1 MQILPSVHPHD
12 LPGDPAELRRRFL
25 LGELFQSGRTELA
38 YWEVDRT
45 VIGGAVP
52 TTEALDLMAPGL
64 LGSGSFCARRELGII
79 NLGGSGEIVVDGQSF
94 EMAPRDGLY
103 VGRGA
108 EQVTFTSRAAGTP
121 ARYYLLSYPAHA
133 SYPVKHVAHANVTPV
148 ELGAPETSNRR
159 TLYKY
164 FAPGVVETCQLT
176 MGLTALATGSV
187 WNTLPPHTH
196 LRRSEVYCYCEL
208 VDENAVIHLMGEPA
222 ATRHLVMRNLEV
234 VVSPSWSI
242 HAGAGTSNYAFV
254 WGMGGENQDFA
265 DMNPAPIA
273 SLY

>member
-1 MQILPSVHPHD
+1 MQFLPSVHPQD
-12 LPGDPAELRRRFL
+12 LPGDPGELRRRFL
-25 LGELFQSGRTELA
+25 LGDLFQPGRVELA

-52 TTEALDLMAPGL
+52 TGETLL
-64 LGSGSFCARRELGII
+64 LGSPELLGAGAFCDRRELGII
-79 NLGGSGEIVVDGQSF
+79 NLGGAGEISVD
-94 EMAPRDGLY
+94 EAVYPMAARDGLY

-108 EQVTFTSRAAGTP
+108 KRVSFTSKDASNP
-121 ARYYLLSYPAHA
+121 ARYYLLSYPAHTRH
-133 SYPVKHVAHANVTPV
+133 PVRHIEHAGVKPA

-164 FAPGVVETCQLT
+164 FAPGLVETCQLT
-176 MGLTALATGSV
+176 MGLTVLAPGSV

-196 LRRSEVYCYCEL
+196 LRRSEVYCYCDL
-208 VDENAVIHLMGEPA
+208 APDQAVVHLMGEPA
-222 ATRHLVMRNLEV
+222 ATRHLMMRNLQA

-265 DMNPAPIA
+265 DMQSAPI
-273 SLY
+273 STLY